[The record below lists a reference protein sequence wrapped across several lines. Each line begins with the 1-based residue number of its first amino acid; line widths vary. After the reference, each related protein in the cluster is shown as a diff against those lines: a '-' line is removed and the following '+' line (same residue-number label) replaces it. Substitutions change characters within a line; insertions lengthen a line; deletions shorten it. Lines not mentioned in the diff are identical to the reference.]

1 MKPFCHMHRL
11 TSLPDRAIYH
21 CSEPKISLQNSF
33 DKNGKTMC
41 VHGNTQISFYKL
53 PQGVSFELFIWLLRS
68 QIHIMSKMK
77 SPPPHPIFAEID
89 RFIKLRESLNVHWSN
104 LQRLYN
110 NFLSMQLVYN
120 FVLEKRFDIEEE
132 TERKT
137 ATDVFIRNYYSL
149 ILFLVDEII
158 TVQNG
163 RLIRKYQVNSLPEI
177 YKSKGRMNYF
187 NNFSDENF
195 KSVPLT
201 LLSIDGLAFI
211 RKICLENLMK
221 YKSEVKLL

>member
-1 MKPFCHMHRL
+1 
-11 TSLPDRAIYH
+11 
-21 CSEPKISLQNSF
+21 
-33 DKNGKTMC
+33 
-41 VHGNTQISFYKL
+41 
-53 PQGVSFELFIWLLRS
+53 
-68 QIHIMSKMK
+68 MSKMK
-77 SPPPHPIFAEID
+77 SPPLHPIFAEID
-89 RFIKLRESLNVHWSN
+89 RFNKLRESLNVHWSN

-120 FVLEKRFDIEEE
+120 FVLEKRFDIEEK
-132 TERKT
+132 TERET

-177 YKSKGRMNYF
+177 YKSKDRMNYF
-187 NNFSDENF
+187 NNFSVENS